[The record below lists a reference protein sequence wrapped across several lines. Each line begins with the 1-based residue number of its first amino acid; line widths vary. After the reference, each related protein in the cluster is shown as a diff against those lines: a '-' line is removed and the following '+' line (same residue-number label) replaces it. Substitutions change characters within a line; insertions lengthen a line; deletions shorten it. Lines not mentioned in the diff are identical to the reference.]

1 MYSQELL
8 KSAGRPMI
16 LSVYSRYRTVQGI
29 QAPPS
34 PGNELIQG
42 NPHLRW
48 HPLRGEWVAYAS
60 VQLDQLEVQRGNFY
74 EHNR

>member
-8 KSAGRPMI
+8 KSDGRP
-16 LSVYSRYRTVQGI
+16 LTLYSRYPIVQGI

-34 PGNELIQG
+34 PGNELIQT

-48 HPLRGEWVAYAS
+48 HPLCGEWVAYAS
-60 VQLDQLEVQRGNFY
+60 VQLDQL
-74 EHNR
+74 